1 MKFNLTIQEIYEKKV
16 TVEAESWQ
24 EALMNTIKSNDRGEL
39 ITTNDDLREC
49 NIDVEGWPYQIFDKW
64 TIEDVEKY
72 VNNNI
77 HWSEMNLTEN
87 EMRQSLYIMSQ
98 DKETKGFSKEKLD
111 KSLAIVVN
119 NR

>member
-1 MKFNLTIQEIYEKKV
+1 M
-16 TVEAESWQ
+16 
-24 EALMNTIKSNDRGEL
+24 
-39 ITTNDDLREC
+39 
-49 NIDVEGWPYQIFDKW
+49 
-64 TIEDVEKY
+64 EKY
-72 VNNNI
+72 VNNNVR
-77 HWSEMNLTEN
+77 WSEMNLTEN